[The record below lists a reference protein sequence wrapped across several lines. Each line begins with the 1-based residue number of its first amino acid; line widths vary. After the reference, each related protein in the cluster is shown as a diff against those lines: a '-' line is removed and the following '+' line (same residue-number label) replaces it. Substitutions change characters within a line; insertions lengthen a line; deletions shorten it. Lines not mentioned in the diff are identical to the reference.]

1 MNSEASYFLIT
12 DTNYRVN
19 HRKFKKPFFDL
30 YQPNAYN
37 DAPQYRYLLLVE
49 KVSLQIM
56 IHDMEMLK
64 GPWSGF

>member
-1 MNSEASYFLIT
+1 MS
-12 DTNYRVN
+12 
-19 HRKFKKPFFDL
+19 HRKLEKPFFDL